1 MSWRTIIPVAVAV
14 CAVFAGC
21 MRKEMRDVFTPVPNV
36 VTAEIQA
43 GIERHIEEQI
53 RLGEG
58 HFRLP
63 FGDREL
69 RLNLVRVHT
78 EYLSNLG
85 PRSHFACVDMVDT
98 EGDVYDVDFFL
109 EGDPGLMTVTETIV
123 HKMHGK
129 PLSAWDRKR
138 E

>member
-1 MSWRTIIPVAVAV
+1 MA
-14 CAVFAGC
+14 
-21 MRKEMRDVFTPVPNV
+21 
-36 VTAEIQA
+36 TADIQA

-85 PRSHFACVDMVDT
+85 SHRYFACVDFKADDGTMV
-98 EGDVYDVDFFL
+98 DVDFYFKDDDGAWAEITSAL
-109 EGDPGLMTVTETIV
+109 DGEELIITEATSVVGPGSAVRAMAHGSSANEQTEG
-123 HKMHGK
+123 
-129 PLSAWDRKR
+129 
-138 E
+138 

>member
-21 MRKEMRDVFTPVPNV
+21 GRKEMRDVFTPVPNV
-36 VTAEIQA
+36 VTADIQA

-78 EYLSNLG
+78 EYL
-85 PRSHFACVDMVDT
+85 
-98 EGDVYDVDFFL
+98 
-109 EGDPGLMTVTETIV
+109 
-123 HKMHGK
+123 
-129 PLSAWDRKR
+129 
-138 E
+138 